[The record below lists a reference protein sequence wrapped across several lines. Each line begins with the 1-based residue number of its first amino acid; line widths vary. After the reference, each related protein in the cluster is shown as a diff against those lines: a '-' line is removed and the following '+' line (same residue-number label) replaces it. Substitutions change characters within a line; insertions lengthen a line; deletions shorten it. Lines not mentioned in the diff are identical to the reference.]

1 MLRVRLNLGG
11 GGLCLPG
18 AELPL
23 IPRADRCAAAR
34 AELMH
39 LTSFSIHSRNSV
51 FVHPHFESRH
61 WPSIII
67 IIYQIIQQYPPNPWK
82 KIEQCTSTSI
92 QFRRAG
98 QQGPTRTLTA
108 ALKSLIQEAQLSPK
122 DRAMRRVSWNL
133 ANCHATAEK
142 LLVRQVLN
150 KSKLWSWRV
159 KVGRCVINMC
169 TQPWRI
175 RVAFVVL

>member
-1 MLRVRLNLGG
+1 MTSNLLIFLRINWPQCVKSTVKFG

-18 AELPL
+18 AELELPL

-34 AELMH
+34 AQLMH

-67 IIYQIIQQYPPNPWK
+67 IICQIIQQYPPNPWK

-108 ALKSLIQEAQLSPK
+108 ALKRLIQEAQLSPR

-133 ANCHATAEK
+133 ANCTQQQRNY
-142 LLVRQVLN
+142 LYD
-150 KSKLWSWRV
+150 KSWTNRSHE
-159 KVGRCVINMC
+159 VGGLRWADV
-169 TQPWRI
+169 
-175 RVAFVVL
+175 